1 MEFDYSA
8 WLREYWPWLVGAA
21 IIVVGHAW
29 LYGLN
34 DGSWTPFNPALIVAI
49 VVVLA
54 LELVRDYLSRQDD
67 SNL

>member
-1 MEFDYSA
+1 MEADLSA
-8 WLREYWPWLVGAA
+8 WLGEYWPWLVGAV

-29 LYGLN
+29 LYGVN
-34 DGSWTPFNPALIVAI
+34 EASWTPFNPALIAAV

-54 LELVRDYLSRQDD
+54 IELFRDYLSRDDD